1 MENNKKMNINEQWI
15 LQNLVAHMYQ
25 DNVGDLKSPLLKE
38 INYFGD
44 KVEMVY
50 KDGQSLVFSVEKFN
64 SNI

>member
-1 MENNKKMNINEQWI
+1 MKNNKIEINEQWV
-15 LQNLVAHMYQ
+15 LQNLVASMYQ

-64 SNI
+64 NNI